1 MDSRQRQLARDA
13 GEGDPEA
20 RAAEIGARWRAGELT
35 RAEVELLDYL
45 GEPLAELVADAEPA
59 ERRWPEELAELRT
72 LSVTPASGRF
82 RLEGWP
88 EACMRALWIATRVA
102 LAAIELEPHDR
113 AALEQ
118 VHALCEGPRRAEGA
132 DVEARVRAIYE
143 ASGTAARR
151 AIAALFTLLPV
162 SLLRRHDG
170 REGAAIALTG
180 FEAAVGAAGLEPVQE
195 AVRRELVDWVLAGGT
210 SGRDHPGVSGS
221 TP

>member
-1 MDSRQRQLARDA
+1 MDSRRRELSRSA

-20 RAAEIGARWRAGELT
+20 RQAEIGARWRAGELS

-45 GEPLAELVADAEPA
+45 GEPLAQLIDAQPA
-59 ERRWPEELAELRT
+59 QRRWLEELAELRT
-72 LSVTPASGRF
+72 LSATPASGRF
-82 RLEGWP
+82 RLERWP

-102 LAAIELEPHDR
+102 LAGVELGADDR
-113 AALEQ
+113 RELEQ

-143 ASGTAARR
+143 GSGSAARR

-162 SLLRRHDG
+162 SLLRGHDP

-180 FEAAVGAAGLEPVQE
+180 FEAAVGAAGLELIGD
-195 AVRRELVDWVLAGGT
+195 AVRRELIGWVLGESA
-210 SGRDHPGVSGS
+210 SGRDDGGVSGS
-221 TP
+221 PA